1 MKKYIYGFVVFVLGM
16 LFSTMVGDN
25 VLVDAGSELRTE
37 VSKVLLSIN
46 LLSAIVVVC
55 TLFIVEEMRKK

>member
-37 VSKVLLSIN
+37 ISKVLLSIN